1 MNIDLDCNQKV
12 TSDSDSSYTI
22 GSEDSFTTYDNDS
35 IWADEQGN
43 YVSKCEFH
51 ESNQIC
57 DDCEVKWL
65 SYINWDEEHNQKQ
78 FIDDVEHSSQ
88 LTDSYFE

>member
-1 MNIDLDCNQKV
+1 MNIDLACNEKV

-51 ESNQIC
+51 ESN
-57 DDCEVKWL
+57 
-65 SYINWDEEHNQKQ
+65 
-78 FIDDVEHSSQ
+78 
-88 LTDSYFE
+88 